1 MTYFTCT
8 TGMCPDPSRCL
19 NAGACERA
27 DLPIVTVTEPRDA
40 SPEVMQKRVD
50 EMGLADYRRGTDR
63 AMAHLWKER
72 PEC

>member
-1 MTYFTCT
+1 MSVTCT

-40 SPEVMQKRVD
+40 SPEVMQKRIAQLA
-50 EMGLADYRRGTDR
+50 LADYRRGVER
-63 AMAHLWKER
+63 AMAPLWR
-72 PEC
+72 GL